1 MDKKNLQDVQTGMRE
16 MFNRAVE
23 SGRKSNLDYAIELLK
38 DLIKKS
44 PSLMPAREKL
54 REFERLK
61 SNKIGGLS
69 GRFIN
74 LTSSFQAAKIKSAM
88 SQKPLDA
95 MTMCE
100 DVLAKNL
107 YNPLVLNLLA
117 DASLKAGAP
126 FIGVEALSIL
136 RELKPHNETNLRKLA
151 DFHRKCGD
159 AMSALKIVQE
169 IASRHPKDLGV
180 QAEMRSAVALASMQ
194 KGDWQKEGKTQD
206 KVKDKEEGM
215 VAELLEG
222 TLHDIDQMKTVI
234 AKLEKD
240 LEKEE
245 SVDIRKKL
253 GELYHA
259 CGRYDDAVEQY
270 TRVAKGIG
278 AMDPA
283 VDKSIEK
290 SHLAKMDVEIN
301 ALSADPANSD
311 KVEELKKNRF
321 NYQLERATE
330 RVNTYPNDNQLRFDL
345 AILYFN
351 GNFIDNAI
359 EQFQYARKNLQRKV
373 TCMVYLGRCFLV
385 KDHYDMA
392 IEQLS
397 AALAEMLVMDKAKK
411 EALYYLA
418 KTYESAGNPEKA
430 LENYKEIYQADVNYL
445 DVGKKVQ
452 DYYNSKKNG

>member
-1 MDKKNLQDVQTGMRE
+1 MDRKNLQDVHTSMRE
-16 MFNRAVE
+16 MFQRAVE
-23 SGRKSNLDYAIELLK
+23 SGRKNNFDYAIELLK
-38 DLIKKS
+38 DLVKKN
-44 PSLMPAREKL
+44 PGLMPAREKL
-54 REFERLK
+54 REFEKNKSDKISNLGRMIANLK
-61 SNKIGGLS
+61 
-69 GRFIN
+69 
-74 LTSSFQAAKIKSAM
+74 SSFQAARIKAAIV
-88 SQKPLDA
+88 QKPLEA
-95 MTMCE
+95 MMMCE
-100 DVLAKNL
+100 DVLSNNL
-107 YNPLVLNLLA
+107 YSPLVLNLLA

-136 RELKPHNETNLRKLA
+136 RDLKPHNETNLRKLA
-151 DFHRKCGD
+151 DFYRKCGD

-169 IASRHPKDLGV
+169 IAAKHPKDLGV

-194 KGDWQKEGKTQD
+194 QGDWQKEGKTQD
-206 KVKDKEEGM
+206 KVKDREEGM
-215 VAELLEG
+215 VAELLDG
-222 TLHDIDQMKTVI
+222 TLHDIDQMKVVI

-240 LEKEE
+240 LEKED
-245 SVDIRKKL
+245 SVDARKKL

-259 CGRYDDAVEQY
+259 CGRYDDAIEQY

-278 AMDPA
+278 ALDPA

-290 SHLAKMDVEIN
+290 SILAKIN
-301 ALSADPANSD
+301 AEISALSSGPASSA
-311 KVEELKKNRF
+311 KAEELKTTRF
-321 NYQLERATE
+321 NYQLERATD

-345 AILYFN
+345 AVLYFN

-373 TCMVYLGRCFLV
+373 TCMVYLGRCFLI
-385 KDHYDMA
+385 KNHCDMA

-397 AALAEMLVMDKAKK
+397 SAIAEMLVMDKGKK

-418 KTYESAGNPEKA
+418 QTYEAAGNPEKA

-452 DYYNSKKNG
+452 DYYNSKKNS

>member
-1 MDKKNLQDVQTGMRE
+1 MDKKNLQDVHTSMRE
-16 MFNRAVE
+16 MFQRAVE
-23 SGRKSNLDYAIELLK
+23 SGRKNNLDYAIEILK
-38 DLIKKS
+38 DLVTKS
-44 PSLMPAREKL
+44 PGLIPAREKL
-54 REFERLK
+54 REFERIKSDKISPLGRMIANLK
-61 SNKIGGLS
+61 
-69 GRFIN
+69 
-74 LTSSFQAAKIKSAM
+74 SSFQAAKIKAAT

-95 MTMCE
+95 MMMCE
-100 DVLAKNL
+100 GVLAHNL

-136 RELKPHNETNLRKLA
+136 RDLKPHNETNMRKLA
-151 DFHRKCGD
+151 NFYRKCGD

-169 IASRHPKDLGV
+169 IAARHPKDLGV

-194 KGDWQKEGKTQD
+194 QGDWQKEGKTQD

-222 TLHDIDQMKTVI
+222 TLHDVDQMKTVI

-245 SVDIRKKL
+245 SVDTRKKL

-259 CGRYDDAVEQY
+259 CGRYDDAIEQY
-270 TRVAKGIG
+270 TLVSKGIG
-278 AMDPA
+278 TMDPA

-290 SHLAKMDVEIN
+290 SNIAKIDAEIS
-301 ALSADPANSD
+301 ALCVDPANSA
-311 KVEELKKNRF
+311 KVEEIKKSRY

-345 AILYFN
+345 AVLYFN
-351 GNFIDNAI
+351 GSFIDNAI

-373 TCMVYLGRCFLV
+373 TCMVYLGRCFLM

-397 AALAEMLVMDKAKK
+397 TALAEMLVMDKAKK

-418 KTYESAGNPEKA
+418 KTYEAAGNAEKA

-452 DYYNSKKNG
+452 EYYNSKKNG

>member
-1 MDKKNLQDVQTGMRE
+1 MDKKNLQDVHTSMRE

-23 SGRKSNLDYAIELLK
+23 SGRKNNLDYAIEILK

-44 PSLMPAREKL
+44 PSLMPAREKM
-54 REFERLK
+54 REFERMKSDKISSLGRTIANLK
-61 SNKIGGLS
+61 
-69 GRFIN
+69 
-74 LTSSFQAAKIKSAM
+74 SSFQAAKIKAAV

-95 MTMCE
+95 MAMCE
-100 DVLAKNL
+100 DVLFHNL

-136 RELKPHNETNLRKLA
+136 RDLKPHNETNLRKLA
-151 DFHRKCGD
+151 DFYRKCGD

-169 IASRHPKDLGV
+169 IAAKHPKDLGV

-194 KGDWQKEGKTQD
+194 QGDWQKEGKTQD
-206 KVKDKEEGM
+206 KVKDKEAGM
-215 VAELLEG
+215 VAELLDG
-222 TLHDIDQMKTVI
+222 TLHDVDQMKMVI
-234 AKLEKD
+234 GKLEKD

-245 SVDIRKKL
+245 SIDSRKKL

-259 CGRYDDAVEQY
+259 CGRYDDAIEQY
-270 TRVAKGIG
+270 TRVAKAIG

-290 SHLAKMDVEIN
+290 SNIAKIDIEISD
-301 ALSADPANSD
+301 LCVDPANFAQ
-311 KVEELKKNRF
+311 VEEVKKRRY

-330 RVNTYPNDNQLRFDL
+330 RVNTYPNDNQLRYDL

-359 EQFQYARKNLQRKV
+359 EQFQYARKNLQRK
-373 TCMVYLGRCFLV
+373 TACMVYLGRCFLL
-385 KDHYDMA
+385 KDQYDMA
-392 IEQLS
+392 IEQLT
-397 AALAEMLVMDKAKK
+397 AALAEMLVMDKARK

-418 KTYESAGNPEKA
+418 KTYEASGNAEKA
-430 LENYKEIYQADVNYL
+430 LESYKEIYQSDVNYL

-452 DYYNSKKNG
+452 EFYNKKKNG

>member
-1 MDKKNLQDVQTGMRE
+1 MDKKNLQDVQTSMRE
-16 MFNRAVE
+16 MFQRAVE
-23 SGRKSNLDYAIELLK
+23 SGRKNNLDYAIEILK
-38 DLIKKS
+38 DLLRKS
-44 PSLMPAREKL
+44 PGLIPAREKL
-54 REFERLK
+54 REFERIKSDKISPVGRMITNLK
-61 SNKIGGLS
+61 SSL
-69 GRFIN
+69 
-74 LTSSFQAAKIKSAM
+74 QAAKIKAAI

-95 MTMCE
+95 MMMCE
-100 DVLAKNL
+100 GVLAHNL

-117 DASLKAGAP
+117 DASLKADAP

-136 RELKPHNETNLRKLA
+136 RELKPRNETNLRKLA
-151 DFHRKCGD
+151 DFYRKCGD

-169 IASRHPKDLGV
+169 IAAKHPKDLGV

-194 KGDWQKEGKTQD
+194 QGDWQKEGKTQD

-215 VAELLEG
+215 VSELLSG

-240 LEKEE
+240 LEEGE
-245 SVDIRKKL
+245 SVDARKKL

-259 CGRYDDAVEQY
+259 CGRFDEAIEQY

-290 SHLAKMDVEIN
+290 SNLSKMDVEIN
-301 ALSADPANSD
+301 ALSADPANAD
-311 KVEELKKNRF
+311 KVEELKKNRY

-373 TCMVYLGRCFLV
+373 TCMVYLGRCFLM
-385 KDHYDMA
+385 KNQYDMA
-392 IEQLS
+392 IEQLTS
-397 AALAEMLVMDKAKK
+397 ALTEMLVMDKGKK
-411 EALYYLA
+411 EALYYLG
-418 KTYESAGNPEKA
+418 KTYEAAGNAEKA
-430 LENYKEIYQADVNYL
+430 LESFKEIYQADVNYL

-452 DYYNSKKNG
+452 DYYNNKRNG